1 MSMFNYYTIL
11 DQKPMLCAIAFKS
24 LSICIIV
31 NSSNKDLTVRVS
43 RNILS
48 NVNTDQALLFLQH
61 LDEFPEIQMTR
72 QFVTFKMPVASLYAV
87 FVQSNLLLL
96 LWNIFRSRTG
106 KFGSR
111 RGVFP

>member
-31 NSSNKDLTVRVS
+31 NSSKDLTVRVS

-48 NVNTDQALLFLQH
+48 NVNKDQALLFLQH
-61 LDEFPEIQMTR
+61 LDKFPEIQMTR

-96 LWNIFRSRTG
+96 LWNIFHSRIG
-106 KFGSR
+106 KFGPR